1 MKTELVTV
9 SPENINSAEASAAL
23 KRAADIIRRGGLVVF
38 PTETVYGLGADGCH
52 AEAAKRIYEAK
63 GRPSDNPLILHVARP
78 EDAVHV
84 AYTNAMYDILAKTFM
99 PGPLTVIL
107 KARETV
113 PLEVRG
119 GLPTVAIRCPSHP
132 VAHRLIEYS
141 DVPIAAPSANRSG
154 SPSPTN
160 ARHVL
165 EDMDGRVDMVID
177 GGACGIGVESTI
189 VKIEDDGSA
198 VLLRPG
204 GITAEQLISVLGN
217 LTVSHAV
224 TGALQAGERVLSPG
238 MKYRHY
244 APKAPVLLMD
254 GAPED
259 ILTYIK
265 EQGDADIGILCYT
278 EDMERFADSMPR
290 ATLYNLGAR
299 DDMHGQA
306 HALFYLLREADKCD
320 FDRIYAPL
328 PPKDGLGL
336 ALYNR
341 LIRAASYNIC
351 HLKK

>member
-9 SPENINSAEASAAL
+9 SSENIDMPDASAVL
-23 KRAADIIRRGGLVVF
+23 RRAADIIRRGGLVVF
-38 PTETVYGLGADGCH
+38 PTETVYGLGADGCR

-78 EDAVHV
+78 EDAARV
-84 AYTNAMYDILAKTFM
+84 AYTNAVYDVLAKTFM
-99 PGPLTVIL
+99 PGALTVIL
-107 KARETV
+107 KARENV

-132 VAHRLIEYS
+132 VARRLIEYS
-141 DVPIAAPSANRSG
+141 GVPIAAPSANRSG

-165 EDMDGRVDMVID
+165 DDMDGRVDMVID
-177 GGACGIGVESTI
+177 GGDSGIGVESTI

-204 GITAEQLISVLGN
+204 GVTAEQLMSVLGDI
-217 LTVSHAV
+217 TVSEAV
-224 TGALQAGERVLSPG
+224 TGALQEGERVLSPG

-254 GAPED
+254 GTTED
-259 ILTYIK
+259 MIAYI
-265 EQGDADIGILCYT
+265 QAQADRHIGILCYA
-278 EDMERFADSMPR
+278 EDMERFTAAIPH
-290 ATLYNLGAR
+290 ATLYTLGAR
-299 DDMHGQA
+299 EDMHEQA
-306 HALFYLLREADKCD
+306 HVLFRLLREADMCS

-341 LIRAASYNIC
+341 LIRAASYHIC